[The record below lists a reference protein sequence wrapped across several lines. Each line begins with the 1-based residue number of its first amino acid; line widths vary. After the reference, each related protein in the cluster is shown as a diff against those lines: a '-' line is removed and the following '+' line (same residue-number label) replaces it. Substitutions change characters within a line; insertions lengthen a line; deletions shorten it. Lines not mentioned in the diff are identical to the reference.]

1 MAVKRVETQIESKRI
16 ELQTGALAKQADGA
30 VVLTCGDTVLLM
42 TAVASPTLRE
52 GIDFFPLT
60 VDVEER
66 VYAVGRI
73 PGAVFRREGRPSEKG
88 ILTARLTDRPIR
100 PSFPDWFRHDVQI
113 IATTLQFD
121 GANPFDVHCIT
132 AASCALLLGGVPFE
146 GPISGVRMA
155 HIRGHWVP
163 FPTDAEIEHATV
175 ELIIAGRKA
184 GDDVLVCMV
193 EAGGF
198 PHTYQ
203 MIAEGAPA
211 PTEDVIVGGL
221 EAAKDVIRELCKLQ
235 ESLAAQ
241 CDIPE
246 RTWIRTTE
254 YSDDVLERVRDA
266 AGDRLRDAL
275 TIVGK
280 SDRNRTTDEL
290 EAEVT
295 EKLSSEFEGREHE
308 IKGAWRALK
317 KKVVRSLMLEDGKR
331 MDGRGLDD
339 LRPLAADV
347 GLLSRAHGSGLF
359 QRGETQT
366 LSITTLA
373 MPRMEQFIGVDELRD
388 GTKRYMHHYNMPP
401 FSTGEAYPLRG
412 PNRRA
417 IGHGALAEKAIV
429 PTLPSEDEFP
439 YAIRVVSENLES
451 NGSTSM
457 ASVCGQSL
465 ALMDAGVPVRDSVA
479 GISIGLVSD
488 GDRRVLLT
496 DILGAEDNYGD
507 MDFKVAGNADFVTA
521 IQLDLKLTG
530 VPVGLLADALQ
541 KAKAARL
548 GILKVMHDAIPGPRP
563 ELNPNAPRIILEQIP
578 VDKIGEIIGP
588 KGKVINDIIARTETQ
603 IDVDDDGRILIAST
617 EGDKA
622 EKALKMIR
630 DIVSPPMMEIG
641 QEFDGKVVK
650 ITDFGAFVNV
660 SPGKD
665 GLVHIS
671 KLGKGK
677 RINKVED
684 VINVGDQLRVKVSE
698 IRPDGKLNLVPVDDE
713 PVPSGTPQT
722 PRGGEE

>member
-1 MAVKRVETQIESKRI
+1 MAVKRVETKFDSKKV

-30 VVLTCGDTVLLM
+30 VVVSCGETVALV
-42 TAVASPTLRE
+42 TAVASPQIRE

-73 PGAVFRREGRPSEKG
+73 PGAVFRREARPSEKA
-88 ILTARLTDRPIR
+88 ILTARMTDRPLR
-100 PSFPDWFRHDVQI
+100 PSFPEWFRHDVQI
-113 IATTLQFD
+113 IATVLQFD
-121 GANPFDVHCIT
+121 MENSWDVHLLT
-132 AASCALLLGGVPFE
+132 AASCALLIGGVPFE

-155 HIRGHWVP
+155 HIRGAWVP
-163 FPTDAEIEHATV
+163 FPTDAELENATV
-175 ELIIAGRKA
+175 ELIVAGRKA
-184 GDDVLVCMV
+184 GGDVLVCMV

-198 PHTYQ
+198 EHTYQ
-203 MIAEGAPA
+203 RIAEGAPA
-211 PTEDVIVGGL
+211 PTEEVILSGL
-221 EAAKDVIRELCKLQ
+221 EAAKPVIAELCTLQ

-246 RTWIRTTE
+246 RTWVHSRDYE
-254 YSDDVLERVRDA
+254 QDVLERVSSA
-266 AGDRLRDAL
+266 ALDRLRDAFR
-275 TIVGK
+275 IAGK
-280 SDRNRTTDEL
+280 HERNMALDEI

-295 EKLSSEFEGREHE
+295 EKLAPEFEGRESE
-308 IKGAWRALK
+308 IKGSLRALK
-317 KKVVRSLMLEDGKR
+317 KKIVRSRVLEEGQR
-331 MDGRGLDD
+331 MDGRGVDE
-339 LRPLAADV
+339 LRPLSAEV
-347 GLLSRAHGSGLF
+347 GLLSRAHGSGVF
-359 QRGETQT
+359 QRGETQA
-366 LSITTLA
+366 LDVTTLA
-373 MPRMEQFIGVDELRD
+373 MPRMEQNIGVDELRD
-388 GTKRYMHHYNMPP
+388 ASKRYMHHYYFPP

-417 IGHGALAEKAIV
+417 IGHGALAEKAVV
-429 PTLPSEDEFP
+429 PVLPSEDEFP
-439 YAIRVVSENLES
+439 YAIRVVSEVLES

-457 ASVCGQSL
+457 ASVCGQIL
-465 ALMDAGVPVRDSVA
+465 ALMDAGVPLRNPVS
-479 GISIGLVSD
+479 GISIGLISD
-488 GDRRVLLT
+488 DDRYVTIT

-507 MDFKVAGNADFVTA
+507 MDFKVAGTEDFVTA

-530 VPVGLLADALQ
+530 VKVDVLAEGMR
-541 KAKAARL
+541 KAKEARL
-548 GILKVMHDAIPGPRP
+548 KILEVMRGAIAAPRP
-563 ELNPNAPRIILEQIP
+563 ELSPFAPRIIMEQIP
-578 VDKIGEIIGP
+578 VEKIGEIIGP

-622 EKALKMIR
+622 QQALKMIR
-630 DIVSPPMMEIG
+630 DIVSPPMLEIG

-684 VINVGDQLRVKVSE
+684 VISVGDALRVKVSE
-698 IRPDGKLNLVPVDDE
+698 IRPDGKLNLVPVD
-713 PVPSGTPQT
+713 
-722 PRGGEE
+722 GGEAEDSE

>member
-1 MAVKRVETQIESKRI
+1 
-16 ELQTGALAKQADGA
+16 
-30 VVLTCGDTVLLM
+30 VVVSVGDSILLV
-42 TAVASPTLRE
+42 TAVASPQIRE

-88 ILTARLTDRPIR
+88 ILTARMTDRPLR
-100 PSFPDWFRHDVQI
+100 PSFPEWFRHDVQI

-121 GANPFDVHCIT
+121 GENPFDVHCIT
-132 AASCALLLGGVPFE
+132 AASCALLIGGVPFA
-146 GPISGVRMA
+146 GPISGVRLA
-155 HIRGHWVP
+155 HIRGRWVP
-163 FPTDAEIEHATV
+163 FPTDAEIQNATI
-175 ELIIAGRKA
+175 ELVVAGRVV
-184 GDDVLVCMV
+184 DNDVLVVMV

-198 PHTYQ
+198 EHTYQ
-203 MIAEGAPA
+203 MISEGAPA
-211 PTEDVIVGGL
+211 PTEEVLAEGL
-221 EAAKDVIRELCKLQ
+221 EAAKDIIRELCSLQ
-235 ESLAAQ
+235 EALAAQ

-246 RTWIRTTE
+246 RTWIHSKDYE
-254 YSDDVLERVRDA
+254 EDVLERVRDA
-266 AGDRLRDAL
+266 AFDRVRDAF
-275 TIVGK
+275 TIASK
-280 SDRNRTTDEL
+280 HDRNIALDEI

-295 EKLSSEFEGREHE
+295 EKLAAEFEGRESE
-308 IKGAWRALK
+308 IKGALRALK
-317 KKVVRSLMLEDGKR
+317 KKIVRSRVLEDGVR
-331 MDGRGLDD
+331 MDGRGLDE

-347 GLLSRAHGSGLF
+347 GLLNRLHGSGLF
-359 QRGETQT
+359 QRGETQA
-366 LSITTLA
+366 LCITTLA

-388 GTKRYMHHYNMPP
+388 GTKRYMHHYNFTPY
-401 FSTGEAYPLRG
+401 STGEAYPLRG

-429 PTLPSEDEFP
+429 PSLPSVDEFP
-439 YAIRVVSENLES
+439 YAIRVVSEILES

-457 ASVCGQSL
+457 AAVCGQSL
-465 ALMDAGVPVRDSVA
+465 TLMDAGVPVRDPVA

-488 GDRRVLLT
+488 GDRSAMLT
-496 DILGAEDNYGD
+496 DILGSEDNYGD
-507 MDFKVAGNADFVTA
+507 MDFKVAGTAEFVTA
-521 IQLDLKLTG
+521 IQLDLKLQG
-530 VPVGLLADALQ
+530 VPVSLLAEAMQ

-548 GILKVMHDAIPGPRP
+548 EILKVMADAIPGPRA
-563 ELNPNAPRIILEQIP
+563 ELSPFAPRIVLEQIP

-617 EGDKA
+617 DGDKA
-622 EKALKMIR
+622 QQALKMIR
-630 DIVSPPMMEIG
+630 DIVSPPLMEIG

-684 VINVGDQLRVKVSE
+684 VISVGDTLRVKVSE
-698 IRPDGKLNLVPVDDE
+698 IRPDGKLNLVPVE
-713 PVPSGTPQT
+713 EEGALV
-722 PRGGEE
+722 GGDSSETSE

>member
-1 MAVKRVETQIESKRI
+1 MAVKRVETQFESKKI
-16 ELQTGALAKQADGA
+16 ELQTGALAKQANGA
-30 VVLTCGDTVLLM
+30 VVISCGESILLV
-42 TAVASPTLRE
+42 TAVASPTIRE

-66 VYAVGRI
+66 GYAVGKI

-88 ILTARLTDRPIR
+88 ILTARLTDRPLR
-100 PSFPDWFRHDVQI
+100 PSFPEWFRHDVQI

-121 GANPFDVHCIT
+121 GENPFDVHCIT

-155 HIRGHWVP
+155 HIRGRWVA
-163 FPTDAEIEHATV
+163 FPTDAELENATV
-175 ELIIAGRKA
+175 ELVVAGRKE

-198 PHTYQ
+198 SHTYP

-221 EAAKDVIRELCKLQ
+221 EAAKDVIRELCTLQ

-241 CDIPE
+241 CEIPE
-246 RTWIRTTE
+246 RTWIRSSD
-254 YSDDVLERVRDA
+254 YGDDVLERVRDMA
-266 AGDRLRDAL
+266 SDRLRDAL
-275 TIVGK
+275 TIFGK
-280 SDRNRTTDEL
+280 AERNIATDEL

-295 EKLSSEFEGREHE
+295 EKLSPEFEGRERE
-308 IKGAWRALK
+308 INAAYRALK
-317 KKVVRSLMLEDGKR
+317 KKIVRSLMLQDGKR

-339 LRPLAADV
+339 LRPLAAEV
-347 GLLSRAHGSGLF
+347 GLLSRAHGSAVF
-359 QRGETQT
+359 QRGETQAMA
-366 LSITTLA
+366 ITTLA

-388 GTKRYMHHYNMPP
+388 ATKRYMHHYNFTPY
-401 FSTGEAYPLRG
+401 STGEAYPLRG

-429 PTLPSEDEFP
+429 PSLPSEDEFP
-439 YAIRVVSENLES
+439 YAIRVVSEILES

-457 ASVCGQSL
+457 AAVCGQSL
-465 ALMDAGVPVRDSVA
+465 SLMDAGVPVRDPIA
-479 GISIGLVSD
+479 GISIGLVSE
-488 GDRRVLLT
+488 GDRYVMLT

-507 MDFKVAGNADFVTA
+507 MDFKVAGTADFVTA

-530 VPVGLLADALQ
+530 VPVGVLAEAMQ
-541 KAKAARL
+541 KAKTARL
-548 GILKVMHDAIPGPRP
+548 EILKVMRDTLDGPRP
-563 ELNPNAPRIILEQIP
+563 ELNQSAPRIIMELIP
-578 VDKIGEIIGP
+578 VEKIGEIIGP
-588 KGKVINDIIARTETQ
+588 KGKIINDIIARTETQ
-603 IDVDDDGRILIAST
+603 IDVEDDGRILIASSD
-617 EGDKA
+617 GDNA
-622 EKALKMIR
+622 QKALKMIR
-630 DIVSPPMMEIG
+630 DIVSPPMLEIG
-641 QEFDGKVVK
+641 QEFEGKVVK

-677 RINKVED
+677 RIDKVED
-684 VINVGDQLRVKVSE
+684 VISVGDSLRVKVSE
-698 IRPDGKLNLVPVDDE
+698 IRPDGKLNLVPVEEEGALVGESSD
-713 PVPSGTPQT
+713 
-722 PRGGEE
+722 RGE